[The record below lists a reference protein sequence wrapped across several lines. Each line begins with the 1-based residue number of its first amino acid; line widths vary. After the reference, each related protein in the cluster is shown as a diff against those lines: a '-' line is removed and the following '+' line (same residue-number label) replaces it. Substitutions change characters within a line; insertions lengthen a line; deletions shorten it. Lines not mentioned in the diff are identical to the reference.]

1 MPCMAH
7 VLNVA
12 VRGGL
17 KELGNASLTSLCSEI
32 EGAKSVKKMKWKLL
46 HKNCLE
52 QFFVDFKNLFL
63 RQIAHHKEF
72 ISTRNYVRGIKCQI
86 KTY

>member
-7 VLNVA
+7 VLNLA
-12 VRGGL
+12 VQGGL
-17 KELGNASLTSLCSEI
+17 KELGNSSSTSLCSEVRVM
-32 EGAKSVKKMKWKLL
+32 KSVKKMKWKLL
-46 HKNCLE
+46 HKYHLE
-52 QFFVDFKNLFL
+52 QFFIDFENLFL

-72 ISTRNYVRGIKCQI
+72 ISTRNYVKGIKCQI